1 MTPKYQVNR
10 VIIDVD
16 KMASGVPGMTP
27 QEITNIYRDG
37 RAASFLLDRT
47 GAKIY
52 GLKQAPMNAKG
63 FDYVLGQFRGEF
75 KCLTKGGV
83 AFRRSKYTGVMR
95 ECDNEKVKE
104 SIARVEFYIIADVKE
119 FPKVYFMKMTTG
131 FVAQWHE
138 KGYLGSETGQ
148 ISWTKFYKV
157 IGELQIE
164 DWGAP
169 KLEPV

>member
-104 SIARVEFYIIADVKE
+104 
-119 FPKVYFMKMTTG
+119 
-131 FVAQWHE
+131 
-138 KGYLGSETGQ
+138 
-148 ISWTKFYKV
+148 
-157 IGELQIE
+157 
-164 DWGAP
+164 
-169 KLEPV
+169 